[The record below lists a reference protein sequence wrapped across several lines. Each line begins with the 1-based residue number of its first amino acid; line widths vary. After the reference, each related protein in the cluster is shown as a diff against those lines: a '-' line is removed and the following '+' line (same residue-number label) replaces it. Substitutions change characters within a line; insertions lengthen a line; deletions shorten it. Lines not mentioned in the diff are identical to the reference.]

1 MKKFRSLFLLWSAVS
16 ILSADTVVMKN
27 GDKLSGTVVD
37 TTEKGVIFKSE
48 LAGDVTIE
56 WSNISD
62 ISTAN
67 PIIMTL
73 QDGNKV
79 TATIKTEGDH
89 LVATPESGAPVE
101 VPKTNV
107 TAVRSQAAQLK
118 FEELEHR
125 RLHPGFLDLYTG
137 FYDFGAAFARG
148 NAVTNSFS
156 SAAKLNR
163 ITEKDN
169 FGLYFTQIYTSNST
183 VPPGGVTAQ
192 AVRGGWNY
200 SRNVSKK
207 WFLQGFNDYEFDRF
221 QDLDLRTVVG
231 GGLGYYFFKN
241 DNGFLSIS
249 GGGSWNREQFGTG
262 LLRNSSEL
270 YMAQEWNQKLNKVFT
285 VTEKLV
291 IFPNMSNG
299 GAYRINFDTT
309 LAASLNKLFALQ
321 FAVSDR
327 YLSTPL
333 VGRKKNDILFTSGI
347 RFTIPTREK

>member
-1 MKKFRSLFLLWSAVS
+1 MFRSLLLLWGIVS
-16 ILSADTVVMKN
+16 VVSADTVVMKN

-48 LAGDVTIE
+48 LAGNVTIE

-62 ISTAN
+62 LSTNN
-67 PIIMTL
+67 PIIVTTG
-73 QDGNKV
+73 DGKTV
-79 TATIKTEGDH
+79 SATVRTEGEK
-89 LVATPESGAPVE
+89 LIATPESGTPVE
-101 VPKTNV
+101 VEKNSV
-107 TAVRSQAAQLK
+107 TAVRSKEAQLK
-118 FEELEHR
+118 FEELEYR

-163 ITEKDN
+163 ITAKDN
-169 FGLYFTQIYTSNST
+169 FGLYFTQIYTSNKT

-200 SRNVSKK
+200 SRNISTK

-241 DNGFLSIS
+241 DTGFLSLS

-262 LLRNSSEL
+262 LTRNSSEI
-270 YMAQEWNQKLNKVFT
+270 YMAQEWNQKLSKVFT

-291 IFPNMSNG
+291 IFPNMSDT

-309 LAASLNKLFALQ
+309 LAASLNKIFALQ

-333 VGRKKNDILFTSGI
+333 PGRKKNDILFTSGI